1 MIEERN
7 HPRHGFDRFIN
18 ILGESMLTLLLG
30 TLLVLACVQILMRSI
45 TGGSLLWIDP
55 LLRYLV
61 LWSGLF
67 GAVMATIRGKHIAL
81 DVAAFILPQSS
92 AKTIE
97 FIVFIF
103 SALTT
108 ATLSWAAI
116 YFVASEM
123 EYGGPGLLGLPS
135 WQWNLA
141 FPLTFITMTM
151 SYIWQSYISGKQLL
165 HRTVSQQENNI
176 DL

>member
-1 MIEERN
+1 MEDLNI
-7 HPRHGFDRFIN
+7 PRHGIDRFIN
-18 ILGESMLTLLLG
+18 IVGEAMLTLLLG
-30 TLLVLACVQILMRSI
+30 TLLVLACGQILMRST

-61 LWSGLF
+61 LWSGLL

-92 AKTIE
+92 AKALE

-108 ATLSWAAI
+108 AILSWAAI
-116 YFVASEM
+116 NFVASEM

-141 FPLTFITMTM
+141 FPLTFISMTI
-151 SYIWQSYISGKQLL
+151 SYLWQMYTSGKQLF
-165 HRTVSQQENNI
+165 HGKASQ
-176 DL
+176 

>member
-1 MIEERN
+1 MIEEQN

-18 ILGESMLTLLLG
+18 VLGETMLTLLLS
-30 TLLVLACVQILMRSI
+30 TLLVLACGQILMRTI

-67 GAVMATIRGKHIAL
+67 GAVMATIRGKHIAI
-81 DVAAFILPQSS
+81 DVAAFILPKSS
-92 AKTIE
+92 AKTLE
-97 FIVFIF
+97 FIVYIF

-116 YFVASEM
+116 NFVASEM

-141 FPLTFITMTM
+141 FPLTFISMTI
-151 SYIWQSYISGKQLL
+151 SYLWQIYTSGKQLF
-165 HRTVSQQENNI
+165 HGKASQQEKI
-176 DL
+176 L

>member
-1 MIEERN
+1 MIEEEN
-7 HPRHGFDRFIN
+7 LPRQGFDRFIN
-18 ILGESMLTLLLG
+18 FLGETMLTLLLG
-30 TLLVLACVQILMRSI
+30 TLLVLACTQIIMRTL

-81 DVAAFILPQSS
+81 DVAAFILPKSS
-92 AKTIE
+92 VKTVE
-97 FIVFIF
+97 FIVYIF

-116 YFVASEM
+116 HFVASEM

-141 FPLTFITMTM
+141 FPLTFISMTII
-151 SYIWQSYISGKQLL
+151 YLWEILISGKQLI
-165 HRTVSQQENNI
+165 HGTVSQQEKSI
-176 DL
+176 